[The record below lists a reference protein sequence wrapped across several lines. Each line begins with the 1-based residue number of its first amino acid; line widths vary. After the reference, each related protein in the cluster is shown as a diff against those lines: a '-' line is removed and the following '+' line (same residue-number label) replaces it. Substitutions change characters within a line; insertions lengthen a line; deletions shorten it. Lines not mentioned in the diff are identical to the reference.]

1 MTVNWDYIRQL
12 YLHQTGEKKS
22 HKEICRAVLKEID
35 DFLEGNTNR
44 IFRFILPDG
53 SPTFTI
59 TPLFSLGRI
68 GTCHLAA
75 VVGLSGVLVLLK
87 LMGAIDY

>member
-59 TPLFSLGRI
+59 TPLVKHNLQERRN
-68 GTCHLAA
+68 A
-75 VVGLSGVLVLLK
+75 K
-87 LMGAIDY
+87 RRKR